1 MKYEMKLYIFIII
14 IVIERYKIYLFPL
27 DSKVDKNSNNN
38 KNSYSNEI
46 CLENYFIKLFIN

>member
-27 DSKVDKNSNNN
+27 DSKVDK
-38 KNSYSNEI
+38 K
-46 CLENYFIKLFIN
+46 K